1 MSKYSTF
8 SHYRSELI
16 NIVRRLE
23 YVENGK
29 TVEWAKFAHI
39 EDIIHLS
46 GAFFYLGHQEAGEQ
60 TAKLRNEIMTIKQE
74 IERKAITVEKL
85 AKYDEKWQRAAMQLK
100 PSFKVLFGSYLRL

>member
-39 EDIIHLS
+39 EESYI
-46 GAFFYLGHQEAGEQ
+46 YLGHFFIWGIKRQE
-60 TAKLRNEIMTIKQE
+60 NKQQNLE
-74 IERKAITVEKL
+74 MK
-85 AKYDEKWQRAAMQLK
+85 
-100 PSFKVLFGSYLRL
+100 

>member
-39 EDIIHLS
+39 EESYI
-46 GAFFYLGHQEAGEQ
+46 YLGHQEAGEQ

-85 AKYDEKWQRAAMQLK
+85 AKYDEEWQRAAMQLK